1 MEVNQGL
8 TILEEDVLEDMED
21 QTEEG
26 TQEMIEVAVEEET
39 TTKAVEIAT
48 VDVVD
53 GNSCKT

>member
-8 TILEEDVLEDMED
+8 TILEEGVQEDMED

-26 TQEMIEVAVEEET
+26 TREMIEAAVEKDT
-39 TTKAVEIAT
+39 TIKIVKIAT